1 MSLREGAYAKIKS
14 IEYKDNY
21 ATGKITISKKVKN
34 SNPTKYYCSFSG
46 YATFVSDAFH
56 CRPQE
61 GQKIKIT
68 SYEVS
73 NGYLDKD
80 GNQKFSDR
88 VKVAIF
94 AYELQDDNGASS
106 SDRPILEEINENQL
120 PFWWV

>member
-14 IEYKDNY
+14 IEYKENY

-46 YATFVSDAFH
+46 YATFVGDAFH

-80 GNQKFSDR
+80 GNQKFLDK

-94 AYELQDDNGASS
+94 GYELQEDVPQASALPKFDLDIDES
-106 SDRPILEEINENQL
+106 SL
-120 PFWWV
+120 PF

>member
-1 MSLREGAYAKIKS
+1 MSLREGSYAKIKS
-14 IEYKDNY
+14 IEYKNNY

-46 YATFVSDAFH
+46 YATFVGDAFN

-73 NGYLDKD
+73 NGYLDME

-94 AYELQDDNGASS
+94 AYELQDSNGNTAIEPM
-106 SDRPILEEINENQL
+106 RLEPIDDSQL
-120 PFWWV
+120 PF